1 MQSIRQPKWRDL
13 AILLVGYVAL
23 DWASFFHSLHALNI
37 TPWNPAPAL
46 GLIYL
51 LRFGRAAVLPLA
63 LAIFLADASV
73 RHLPVSL
80 LVSIG
85 LSLLLAAGYWLI
97 AAILRLRLASG
108 AIFSDQR
115 GLLEWAV
122 IVVLGTLFNSA
133 LYVATLRF
141 GNLIPGSSVADAF
154 VRYWV
159 GDFVGVLV
167 TMPLLWFLLDGRG
180 AVRVAAIA
188 RSWESLGYL
197 AASVLALWISFGVDV
212 AAEFKY
218 FYLLFPPVMWAAS
231 RRGLAGAVFSVAI
244 IQVGIIAAVQVLGY
258 PAVNVLEIQIL
269 AAALALFGFFSG
281 VVVDEKQRVSAE
293 LRQTLRLAAAG
304 EMAGALAHELNQ
316 PLTALSAYGSA
327 CKTLVEL
334 GQTGAQLSE
343 VIDRLVA
350 ETFRAGDVLRRL
362 RDFFRTGATRLEHVR
377 IAELIASVAGSMGDR
392 ATQRGVELTL
402 GDVPDYTL
410 LADRMQIEVVLRNLL
425 SNAFDA
431 LAEQAAGK
439 RRIWLTVRQEGAGR
453 LGVCIENSGPGISSA
468 NAERLFE
475 AFHTSKES
483 GLGLGLVISRA
494 IVEAHGGHLWAEAAD
509 HGFFRLILPMEGK
522 LEHANQGIHGLHR

>member
-23 DWASFFHSLHALNI
+23 DWASFFHSLHELNI

-97 AAILRLRLASG
+97 AAILRLRLATG

-115 GLLEWAV
+115 GLLEWAA
-122 IVVLGTLFNSA
+122 IVVVGTLINSA

-141 GNLIPGSSVADAF
+141 GDLIPGSSVADAF

-167 TMPLLWFLLDGRG
+167 TMPLLWLLLDGRG
-180 AVRVAAIA
+180 SALVGAIA

-212 AAEFKY
+212 VAEFKY

-244 IQVGIIAAVQVLGY
+244 VQVGIIAAVQILGY
-258 PAVNVLEIQIL
+258 SAVNVLEIQIL
-269 AAALALFGFFSG
+269 AAVLAVFGFFIG

-327 CKTLVEL
+327 CKTLVEM

-343 VIDRLVA
+343 VVDRLVA

-362 RDFFRTGATRLEHVR
+362 RDFFRTGATRLER
-377 IAELIASVAGSMGDR
+377 ITICELLVSATASMAEKAR
-392 ATQRGVELTL
+392 QRGIELAVGETPDCTL
-402 GDVPDYTL
+402 F
-410 LADRMQIEVVLRNLL
+410 ADRLQLEVVLRNLL

-431 LAEQAAGK
+431 LAEQPAGT
-439 RRIWLTVRQEGAGR
+439 RRVWLTVQPEGAGR
-453 LGVCIENSGPGISSA
+453 IGVCVEDSGPGISGA
-468 NAERLFE
+468 NAERMFE
-475 AFHTSKES
+475 AFATSKES

-494 IVEAHGGHLWAEAAD
+494 IVEAHGGHLWAEVTD
-509 HGFFRLILPMEGK
+509 HGFFRLILPTEGK
-522 LEHANQGIHGLHR
+522 SGNAP

>member
-218 FYLLFPPVMWAAS
+218 FYLLFP
-231 RRGLAGAVFSVAI
+231 R
-244 IQVGIIAAVQVLGY
+244 
-258 PAVNVLEIQIL
+258 
-269 AAALALFGFFSG
+269 
-281 VVVDEKQRVSAE
+281 
-293 LRQTLRLAAAG
+293 
-304 EMAGALAHELNQ
+304 
-316 PLTALSAYGSA
+316 
-327 CKTLVEL
+327 
-334 GQTGAQLSE
+334 
-343 VIDRLVA
+343 
-350 ETFRAGDVLRRL
+350 
-362 RDFFRTGATRLEHVR
+362 
-377 IAELIASVAGSMGDR
+377 
-392 ATQRGVELTL
+392 
-402 GDVPDYTL
+402 
-410 LADRMQIEVVLRNLL
+410 
-425 SNAFDA
+425 
-431 LAEQAAGK
+431 
-439 RRIWLTVRQEGAGR
+439 
-453 LGVCIENSGPGISSA
+453 
-468 NAERLFE
+468 
-475 AFHTSKES
+475 
-483 GLGLGLVISRA
+483 
-494 IVEAHGGHLWAEAAD
+494 
-509 HGFFRLILPMEGK
+509 
-522 LEHANQGIHGLHR
+522 